1 MRVLAALL
9 TLVALSASSGCLD
22 PHPNSARSSIGQRFP
37 SAATPVE
44 PPPNPH
50 GVLAISSLVVTF
62 YGEYMVADYTLTE
75 TSGQSS
81 VILESM
87 TLEESGGRSDFL
99 DEWCWGTGPI
109 YIAPR
114 SSVDPKWPLLGD
126 YCELGIATKTPGDV
140 ATLIVIY
147 RQHDGTRETVRA
159 SVPIRRG

>member
-1 MRVLAALL
+1 MRVFATVVTLA
-9 TLVALSASSGCLD
+9 ALSASSGCLD
-22 PHPNSARSSIGQRFP
+22 PHPNSALGSVGRP
-37 SAATPVE
+37 SPTPVTPVE
-44 PPPNPH
+44 PPRSRL

-75 TSGQSS
+75 TSGESS
-81 VILESM
+81 VILESL

-109 YIAPR
+109 SIPPR
-114 SSVDPKWPLLGD
+114 TSMDPKSPRLGD
-126 YCELGIATKTPGDV
+126 YCELGIATKTPGDF